1 MIQKKTPDP
10 TKAESSAPN
19 IAQFI
24 ATREEFNAL
33 RSAYA
38 QQGHNLHSHKKSL
51 VTQRE
56 VGLDTLSYDE
66 ALRRAMREA
75 PNLTV
80 S

>member
-1 MIQKKTPDP
+1 MTQKKTPDP

-38 QQGHNLHSHKKSL
+38 QRFNANGMRLCLPQCIFNNTKRL
-51 VTQRE
+51 VPQPDQEEPTPW
-56 VGLDTLSYDE
+56 L
-66 ALRRAMREA
+66 
-75 PNLTV
+75 V
-80 S
+80 SPLKTA